1 MSPLI
6 GFAAIWLLFGVWAY
20 GRSLGYWQH
29 KYPSLRGSD
38 DVWTSLFMAAMG
50 PIGLM
55 AMWPTV
61 QGWPIQFRPKASE
74 TEPPIEID
82 PDRREQ
88 RQRCPA
94 CGYMN
99 IAMPNERAADRVG
112 CVGCGNHF
120 RHSTGE
126 LIQADFGGDEPDWSE
141 PSASDLEWARATMPG
156 KASGHIIAWRRWRL
170 HDNLPETPIDRL
182 STRDLASLSQQAL
195 CEKMLEIQQAVQSV
209 RDRHP
214 YLLQSGNGFEWQP
227 GEPVVGWFHDNMPRA
242 HGAGVYA
249 LRECSRMPVEDREV
263 IGRVALWG
271 NVMEH
276 EHGYRARY
284 AYPVELWHP
293 IPEVA
298 DALGQAY
305 GVTVHTGLPE
315 GCFPEGRFEQ
325 RQRDMMNQM
334 ARAMS
339 VHQIHRQ
346 SPGLQQQRI
355 QNSNWPTPGQVFGG
369 AFYGNP

>member
-20 GRSLGYWQH
+20 GRSLGCWQH

-82 PDRREQ
+82 PDRRE
-88 RQRCPA
+88 
-94 CGYMN
+94 
-99 IAMPNERAADRVG
+99 
-112 CVGCGNHF
+112 
-120 RHSTGE
+120 
-126 LIQADFGGDEPDWSE
+126 LGGDEPDWSE

-227 GEPVVGWFHDNMPRA
+227 GEPVVGYFHKDMPRA

-249 LRECSRMPVEDREV
+249 LRECSQMTVDDREV

-293 IPEVA
+293 NPEVA
-298 DALGQAY
+298 DALGKAY

-315 GCFPEGRFEQ
+315 GCRPESRIKRDQ
-325 RQRDMMNQM
+325 RYMMNRM
-334 ARAMS
+334 AQAMG

-369 AFYGNP
+369 VFYGNP